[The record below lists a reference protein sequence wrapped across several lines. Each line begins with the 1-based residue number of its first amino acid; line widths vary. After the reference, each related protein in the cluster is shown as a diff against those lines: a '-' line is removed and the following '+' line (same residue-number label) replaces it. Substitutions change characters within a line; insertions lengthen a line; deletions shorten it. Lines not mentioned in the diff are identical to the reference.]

1 MSQPARLAPK
11 PIESML
17 ARAGN
22 SNSNHP
28 NMNTPHP
35 LLPPEWNA
43 LAEDMAQLSG
53 INLDTAA
60 LLMLLGYDVASG
72 NTIQVR
78 TTEWRDLGASFN
90 LALTSTGAPTP
101 RGALMQFLGP
111 VPDLV
116 KVSSDQLKD
125 AGLGMVALKASLDQL
140 REELR
145 EAAGILAKAEAELDD
160 AKKDEARMAGP
171 IGAYYRTRFSTESSG
186 SIQPRVTAA
195 RKRHEEIE
203 GKYDMLIFKLRSGIL
218 ADEPDWRELPKA
230 AENSLDES
238 VLAMCFAKGPADI
251 LTLSAKH
258 RTACS
263 ETLNRHRIDT
273 RAVTAVTCGPEL
285 AYAGVLSQKPI
296 RQSGILA
303 GFLFLDVAHEAPA
316 YSSELKETAALAKWH
331 GLINERWYRRI
342 AWQNRT
348 CDLYRPDAKG
358 IATLVEFRKWVERE
372 QGFSPDIASHLSFLA
387 DMTLRLALSRAS
399 MSNASG
405 DLIIPH
411 EQVEQAV
418 EFMRRI
424 GRRHREILDRI
435 TVEQT
440 EEEVIEQQLGRVVAK
455 IERRGP
461 VTKRGLARCFHD
473 QDYGSLEP
481 LIDLGVSR
489 GKIRKDGNLFSVPP
503 VSVSASA

>member
-1 MSQPARLAPK
+1 
-11 PIESML
+11 
-17 ARAGN
+17 
-22 SNSNHP
+22 
-28 NMNTPHP
+28 MNTPHP
-35 LLPPEWNA
+35 LLPPEWNG
-43 LAEDMAQLSG
+43 LADDMAQLSG
-53 INLDTAA
+53 INLDTVA
-60 LLMLLGYDVASG
+60 LLMLLAYDVASG

-78 TTEWRDLGASFN
+78 TAEWRDLGASFN

-273 RAVTAVTCGPEL
+273 RAVTAVTCGPES
-285 AYAGVLSQKPI
+285 AYASVL
-296 RQSGILA
+296 
-303 GFLFLDVAHEAPA
+303 
-316 YSSELKETAALAKWH
+316 
-331 GLINERWYRRI
+331 
-342 AWQNRT
+342 
-348 CDLYRPDAKG
+348 
-358 IATLVEFRKWVERE
+358 
-372 QGFSPDIASHLSFLA
+372 
-387 DMTLRLALSRAS
+387 
-399 MSNASG
+399 
-405 DLIIPH
+405 
-411 EQVEQAV
+411 
-418 EFMRRI
+418 
-424 GRRHREILDRI
+424 
-435 TVEQT
+435 
-440 EEEVIEQQLGRVVAK
+440 
-455 IERRGP
+455 
-461 VTKRGLARCFHD
+461 
-473 QDYGSLEP
+473 
-481 LIDLGVSR
+481 
-489 GKIRKDGNLFSVPP
+489 
-503 VSVSASA
+503 